1 MMERTNAIQQPT
13 EVLLKEINLENQ
25 VRELLDDTQIYFDYN
40 IVNVSS
46 DAKTPIIKLDLIT
59 INQEH
64 NHKFL
69 FHSCSGGNK
78 INILEEMI
86 AYITEYKKHQETY
99 AIEWMNAK
107 QTEEIQT
114 SWFRG
119 NDIFDILNK
128 FFYNKEKS
136 QFKIFK
142 IKLMPSA

>member
-13 EVLLKEINLENQ
+13 EVLLQEINLENQ
-25 VRELLDDTQIYFDYN
+25 VRELLDETQIYFDYN
-40 IVNVSS
+40 IVNVGSNS
-46 DAKTPIIKLDLIT
+46 QAPTIKLDLIT

-69 FHSCSGGNK
+69 FHSSVGNNK
-78 INILEEMI
+78 INILEDMI

-99 AIEWMNAK
+99 AIEWMDSK
-107 QTEEIQT
+107 KGDEVQT

-119 NDIFDILNK
+119 NDIFDVLNK

>member
-13 EVLLKEINLENQ
+13 EVLLQEINLENQ
-25 VRELLDDTQIYFDYN
+25 VRELLDETQIYFDYN
-40 IVNVSS
+40 IVNTGSNS
-46 DAKTPIIKLDLIT
+46 QAPTIKLDLIT

-69 FHSCSGGNK
+69 FHSCMGNNK

-86 AYITEYKKHQETY
+86 AYINEYKKHQETY
-99 AIEWMNAK
+99 AIEWMENK
-107 QTEEIQT
+107 KGDEVQT

-119 NDIFDILNK
+119 NDIFDVLNK